1 MEIVN
6 NIAVIFHFVGL
17 AALFGGWMVQLR
29 SDIKVVSPTMMHGAY
44 TMLASALVLGGLVE
58 EGTNYTKL
66 AIKTFILIGILALLI
81 AGKRKDSIDKSVY
94 FTIGL
99 LTFTNIFI
107 AVWIP
112 GLAN

>member
-1 MEIVN
+1 MEIVKD
-6 NIAVIFHFVGL
+6 IALVLHFIGL
-17 AALFGGWMVQLR
+17 AALFGGWMTQL
-29 SDIKVVSPTMMHGAY
+29 KAETKLVTPTMMHGAY

-58 EGTNYTKL
+58 EDTNHIKL
-66 AIKTFILIGILALLI
+66 AIKGLVLIGILALLI

-107 AVWIP
+107 AVFVP
-112 GLAN
+112 GTL

>member
-6 NIAVIFHFVGL
+6 NVAVIFHFVGL

-29 SDIKVVSPTMMHGAY
+29 SDLKVVSPTMMHGAY

-58 EGTNYTKL
+58 EGANYTKL

-112 GLAN
+112 GLAS

>member
-1 MEIVN
+1 
-6 NIAVIFHFVGL
+6 
-17 AALFGGWMVQLR
+17 
-29 SDIKVVSPTMMHGAY
+29 MMHGAY

-112 GLAN
+112 GLAS